1 MTQNIPNQD
10 IGVVMSRISV
20 IDLFSG
26 VGGFSLGFH
35 KFKEFQ
41 ITAAIDLWEEA
52 GETFS
57 FNFPDIPFF
66 LQDIRKI
73 NSSFFK
79 KNGIKTAD
87 VVIGG
92 PPCQGFS
99 SCGTRKPDDCRNFLV
114 LEFARIV
121 LELKPKVFIMENVK
135 GFLSMKDP
143 YGILFK
149 DKLKSLLHHEFNI
162 QSALLKAE
170 YYGVPQRRERFFMVG
185 VRKDVKKTFKW
196 PEQTH
201 GGKDFIENASL
212 KANLLPLVTV
222 EDAILDL
229 PNESSLNGEKKY
241 AEPTNAYLRRIRR
254 NAERIYNHNIPDHSP
269 IVKERMS
276 KIPPGGNW
284 KNLPPQLRP
293 GGNHSNLY
301 KRLELDKPAVTIK
314 HPIKSMII
322 HPVYNRCLSV
332 REAARLQSFPDNFI
346 FKGSK
351 TSQYQQV
358 ANAVPPL
365 LSEAIA
371 NKILELF
378 S

>member
-1 MTQNIPNQD
+1 
-10 IGVVMSRISV
+10 MSRISV

-35 KFKEFQ
+35 KFEEFRV
-41 ITAAIDLWEEA
+41 TAAVDLWEEA

-57 FNFPDIPFF
+57 FNFPDVPFF

-73 NSSFFK
+73 DRFFFE
-79 KNGIKTAD
+79 KNGIKAPD

-114 LEFARIV
+114 LEFARII
-121 LELKPKVFIMENVK
+121 LELKPKVFVMENVK

-143 YGILFK
+143 YGVFFK
-149 DKLKSLLHHEFNI
+149 DRLKFLLYREYNI
-162 QSALLKAE
+162 QTALLKAE

-185 VRKDVKKTFKW
+185 VRKDIKSLFKW

-201 GGKDFIENASL
+201 SEGKLVERALL
-212 KANLLPLVTV
+212 KSDLLPFVTV
-222 EDAILDL
+222 QDAILDL

-241 AEPTNAYLRRIRR
+241 DKPTNSYLRRIRGS
-254 NAERIYNHNIPDHSP
+254 AERIYNHNIPEHSP
-269 IVKERMS
+269 IVKERMRR
-276 KIPPGGNW
+276 IPPGGNW

-322 HPVYNRCLSV
+322 HPIYNRCLSV
-332 REAARLQSFPDNFI
+332 REAARLQSFPDDFI

-358 ANAVPPL
+358 ANAVPPIL
-365 LSEAIA
+365 AEAIA
-371 NKILELF
+371 VKILELF